1 LILWCYFSKL
11 FLLFLIVDLA
21 SFTTIF
27 DRLALTI
34 GTDSVR
40 VWHMNQIITIEKR
53 NVYGNELIYVVSDHA
68 KAISKLTGKKT
79 IDASD
84 IATLEE
90 LGFTV
95 RYK

>member
-1 LILWCYFSKL
+1 M
-11 FLLFLIVDLA
+11 
-21 SFTTIF
+21 
-27 DRLALTI
+27 

-90 LGFTV
+90 LGFTI
-95 RYK
+95 KHK

>member
-1 LILWCYFSKL
+1 MILWCYLSKL

-21 SFTTIF
+21 SFTAIL
-27 DRLALTI
+27 DLLALTTV
-34 GTDSVR
+34 TDTVR

-79 IDASD
+79 IDEND

>member
-1 LILWCYFSKL
+1 
-11 FLLFLIVDLA
+11 
-21 SFTTIF
+21 
-27 DRLALTI
+27 
-34 GTDSVR
+34 
-40 VWHMNQIITIEKR
+40 MNQIITIEKR

-90 LGFTV
+90 LGFTI
-95 RYK
+95 KHK

>member
-1 LILWCYFSKL
+1 
-11 FLLFLIVDLA
+11 VR
-21 SFTTIF
+21 FTTNF
-27 DRLALTI
+27 DLLALTTV
-34 GTDSVR
+34 TDTVR
-40 VWHMNQIITIEKR
+40 VWLMNQIITIEKR

>member
-1 LILWCYFSKL
+1 M
-11 FLLFLIVDLA
+11 
-21 SFTTIF
+21 
-27 DRLALTI
+27 

-68 KAISKLTGKKT
+68 KAINKLTGKKT

-90 LGFTV
+90 LGFTIK
-95 RYK
+95 YK

>member
-1 LILWCYFSKL
+1 MILWCYFLKL
-11 FLLFLIVDLA
+11 FLLFLIIDLA
-21 SFTTIF
+21 RFTTNF
-27 DRLALTI
+27 DWLALTTV
-34 GTDSVR
+34 TDTVR
-40 VWHMNQIITIEKR
+40 VRHMNQIITIEKR

-84 IATLEE
+84 ITTLEE